1 VDGKNPVQVDVIMM
15 QANDMMD
22 SNIDDRRKTV
32 LITGGA
38 GGIGKELAKLFAR
51 DGYDLLLVD
60 RAIEELK
67 QAKDTLQVINLNMR
81 VWMLAQNLTEPDA
94 VRKVSEFTRKHCL
107 HIDVLVNCAG
117 FGSYGFVNEVDEEKE
132 LDMLQL
138 HIITLYK
145 LTRFYLKEMVKRNEG
160 RIINIS
166 SISAFQPSPFFA
178 TYGASKGFV
187 LNFSRALNYELK
199 EKGLNVKVLAV
210 CPTAVKDT
218 GFKRAAKMEHTKA
231 FSSWMSVNADVVARD
246 TYNALGSDRDVVI
259 PGRGLGLLH
268 RVVSFLPV
276 KWLMRISRCELKE
289 SSGIRLK
296 ETFICSHDKGTDQ

>member
-1 VDGKNPVQVDVIMM
+1 MKSNDITSLDIDG
-15 QANDMMD
+15 
-22 SNIDDRRKTV
+22 RRKTV

-38 GGIGKELAKLFAR
+38 GGIGQELAKLFAR

-60 RAIEELK
+60 RTKEELK
-67 QAKDTLQVINLNMR
+67 QANDMLRAIDQNKR
-81 VWMLAQNLTEPDA
+81 VWLLDQDLTEPDA
-94 VRKVSEFTRKHCL
+94 FRKISEFTRNHCL
-107 HIDVLVNCAG
+107 NIDVLVNCAG
-117 FGSYGFVNEVDEEKE
+117 FGSYGFVNEVDDEKE

-145 LTRFYLKEMVKRNEG
+145 LTRLYLKEMVERNEG

-178 TYGASKGFV
+178 TYGASKSFV

-218 GFKRAAKMEHTKA
+218 GFKTAAGMEHTRA
-231 FSSWMSVNADVVARD
+231 FHSWMSVNSKVVARD
-246 TYNALGSDRDVVI
+246 TYNALWSDKDVVI
-259 PGRGLGLLH
+259 PGRYLGLLH
-268 RVVSFLPV
+268 HVVSLLPV
-276 KWLMRISRCELKE
+276 KWLMRISRSELRDNG
-289 SSGIRLK
+289 SIRSK
-296 ETFICSHDKGTDQ
+296 ETFICSNEKGADQ

>member
-1 VDGKNPVQVDVIMM
+1 MTTDNMADE
-15 QANDMMD
+15 NTETC
-22 SNIDDRRKTV
+22 RKTV

-38 GGIGKELAKLFAR
+38 GGIGQEFAKLFAR

-60 RAIEELK
+60 RAKEELK
-67 QAKDTLQVINLNMR
+67 HVRDSLQAINLNMSI
-81 VWMLAQNLTEPDA
+81 LLLEQDLTEPDSA
-94 VRKVSEFTRKHCL
+94 EKVHAFTSERGL
-107 HIDVLVNCAG
+107 HIDVLINCAG
-117 FGSYGFVNEVDEEKE
+117 FGSFGFVNDIDVEKE

-138 HIITLYK
+138 HVITLYRM
-145 LTRFYLKEMVKRNEG
+145 TRLYLKEMIRHNEG
-160 RIINIS
+160 TIINVS
-166 SISAFQPSPFFA
+166 SISAFQPNPYFA
-178 TYGASKGFV
+178 TYGASKSFV

-199 EKGLNVKVLAV
+199 EKGTNVKVLAV

-218 GFKRAAKMEHTKA
+218 GFKAAAGMEHTRA
-231 FSSWMSVNADVVARD
+231 FHSWMSVNAKVVARD

-289 SSGIRLK
+289 GSGIRLK